1 MKLGASGKSADS
13 EVVAPQY
20 CPFQHSFWSVRFR
33 TIFQPPL
40 KEGSMNIAAT
50 YLWQTVYFA
59 AALETDNAAM
69 PTRIYEALAAIEQ
82 RRLNPIEAGG
92 IEERE
97 MENAQRALLTLK
109 AERAGS
115 ISASSFDF
123 VEARQPQSA
132 IGSKSLNSPEP

>member
-1 MKLGASGKSADS
+1 L
-13 EVVAPQY
+13 Y
-20 CPFQHSFWSVRFR
+20 HFL
-33 TIFQPPL
+33 PPL
-40 KEGSMNIAAT
+40 KEGSINIPAT
-50 YLWQTVYFA
+50 YLWQTVSFA

-97 MENAQRALLTLK
+97 MENAQRALLALK
-109 AERAGS
+109 AERTGS

-132 IGSKSLNSPEP
+132 IRSKSLNSPEP

>member
-1 MKLGASGKSADS
+1 
-13 EVVAPQY
+13 
-20 CPFQHSFWSVRFR
+20 
-33 TIFQPPL
+33 
-40 KEGSMNIAAT
+40 MNIQAT

-59 AALETDNAAM
+59 AVLETDNAAM

-82 RRLNPIEAGG
+82 RRPNPIEVGG

-115 ISASSFDF
+115 ISESNFDF
-123 VEARQPQSA
+123 FESRQPQSA
-132 IGSKSLNSPEP
+132 IRSKSLNSPEP